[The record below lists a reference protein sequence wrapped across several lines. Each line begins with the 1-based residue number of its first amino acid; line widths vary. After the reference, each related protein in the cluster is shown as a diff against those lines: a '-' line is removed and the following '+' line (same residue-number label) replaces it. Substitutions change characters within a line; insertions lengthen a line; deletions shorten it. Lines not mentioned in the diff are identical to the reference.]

1 MLSNVISALLL
12 LLLAR
17 QFSPLYPRDE
27 LAFSENF
34 PFVDGTV
41 WVVWI
46 CKIFRYDLF

>member
-1 MLSNVISALLL
+1 METYAVECDIPLLL

-41 WVVWI
+41 WVV
-46 CKIFRYDLF
+46 